1 MQMGV
6 FFKLF
11 SKLFSKSNNASVRK
25 DNLKKDE
32 NKTKNLHIDSDGNSL
47 HSFASA
53 RSSEEIEK
61 TLSSNIDLVAKS
73 TTPLGLQPRPS
84 VDLIRHKLRLPANV
98 IRPSTSEGP
107 ARQKHR
113 NKAPTAEDLQ
123 RCTADE
129 HNDESTTISR
139 NNHDEC
145 DESFSIRTPN
155 ITFGTTLTAV
165 GALVADADRMR
176 NSSQPATTLV
186 LKAVNEGYYNNKSEI
201 ESHSQTNIPRM
212 VPSHSSRLSISSIHS
227 PLQSKSESSALPQA
241 YNSHPSSPD
250 SSSSCSSCDQFSAQ
264 HRRRRQPFDLRGFYF
279 DPTSLPPYQM
289 IETPEKH
296 RSKPK
301 KQAMKTRMKS
311 IVNTNDF
318 TLSSNAMVYRN
329 SDLYTSSMVM
339 TSPSSSVDRNYSGD
353 ESSSSSDE
361 EQEMPQLM
369 LLTPGKDRSTQK
381 VSTPTQRHN
390 HRSLIMT
397 SPPNSS
403 VYLPRAYCNAATAAA
418 RYLEE
423 SFDKALVHQQT
434 PAEAILPV
442 AQLQTR
448 EKMNATNPRIQSL
461 CNEPIHTITDSMVV
475 NFNDDSRGLANR
487 SSLSL
492 LDRRV
497 YKEDCPTSDGCSELV
512 CIKQN
517 RDRNL
522 PYDFN
527 IIDGCNKQS
536 PGFAFD
542 PSFDDLSNIAYL
554 NPADSYTATGNPNL
568 LNISLSD
575 YNKIFLLSSE
585 MKETSETSPISSVM
599 VEEDQEQMVIKQMPI
614 LRVPPLGDDEMLL
627 ERKRQNQLKSKEV
640 LLRRTIRQLQDKPE
654 FVVEIEARSDDLY
667 ERCPRYVQSSCSLFD
682 GPLFLKTITNAE
694 GIIPGYTDVTRARV
708 LHQLSLHYSSLGDKN
723 TDLKDALDFVVSLVN
738 RTGEEHEKEASLTP
752 FESDAIARK
761 IFQISDSTL
770 SPGFTAPTVSHTD
783 ANLSL
788 ASTISSKVS
797 HNKRKLDLADCDQ
810 TRRTI
815 LITCSVLQKISYTL
829 QNLIDD
835 EIRNN
840 DDARITLRHCYLQ
853 LMNLPRK
860 DIQDVLDL
868 FVVEDERS
876 TCSKLDKSAACQLTT
891 GGDNKSFIPLSPLLP
906 RQASASHEEASD
918 SHHLSVGSSWMNKYE
933 AVMDNILA
941 QNKTA
946 NNIVPASLATGKS
959 HLPRK
964 FIPTSL
970 DESDIADNENMDITF
985 GVNSSKKQ
993 SISQKKNAGNIKN
1006 GRNIR
1011 IVLGSL

>member
-1 MQMGV
+1 MGV

-11 SKLFSKSNNASVRK
+11 SKLFNKSNSASVREE
-25 DNLKKDE
+25 NQKKDE
-32 NKTKNLHIDSDGNSL
+32 NTTKNFHVDSDGNSL

-61 TLSSNIDLVAKS
+61 TVSSNIDLFTKS

-84 VDLIRHKLRLPANV
+84 VDLIRYKLRLPANV
-98 IRPSTSEGP
+98 IRPSISEGQ

-113 NKAPTAEDLQ
+113 NTLHMSEHLQ
-123 RCTADE
+123 RCTAGE
-129 HNDESTTISR
+129 HNEESTAISR
-139 NNHDEC
+139 NNRDEC

-165 GALVADADRMR
+165 GALVAEADRVR

-186 LKAVNEGYYNNKSEI
+186 LRAVNEGYYNNKSEI
-201 ESHSQTNIPRM
+201 ESHGQTNIPRK
-212 VPSHSSRLSISSIHS
+212 VLSHSSRLSISSIHS
-227 PLQSKSESSALPQA
+227 PLQSKSESAALPQA
-241 YNSHPSSPD
+241 NNSHPSSPE
-250 SSSSCSSCDQFSAQ
+250 SSSSCSSCDHFSA
-264 HRRRRQPFDLRGFYF
+264 HYRRRRQPFDLSGFYS

-301 KQAMKTRMKS
+301 KQAMKTRMKKF
-311 IVNTNDF
+311 INTNDL
-318 TLSSNAMVYRN
+318 TASSNAIYRN

-353 ESSSSSDE
+353 ESSSSSDD
-361 EQEMPQLM
+361 EQETLQLM
-369 LLTPGKDRSTQK
+369 LLTPGKDRSPQK
-381 VSTPTQRHN
+381 VATPTQIHT

-434 PAEAILPV
+434 PTEAILPV
-442 AQLQTR
+442 AQLQKR

-461 CNEPIHTITDSMVV
+461 CNDQIHTISDSMVV
-475 NFNDDSRGLANR
+475 NFNGDSRELANR
-487 SSLSL
+487 SSIS

-497 YKEDCPTSDGCSELV
+497 DKEDYPTSDGYSELV
-512 CIKQN
+512 YINQI

-527 IIDGCNKQS
+527 IIDGCIKQS
-536 PGFAFD
+536 PDFAFD

-585 MKETSETSPISSVM
+585 MKETSTTSSVM
-599 VEEDQEQMVIKQMPI
+599 VEEEQEQMVIQQMPI
-614 LRVPPLGDDEMLL
+614 LRVPPLGDDELLL

-694 GIIPGYTDVTRARV
+694 GIIPGYTDATRTRV
-708 LHQLSLHYSSLGDKN
+708 LHQLSLYYSSLGDKN
-723 TDLKDALDFVVSLVN
+723 TDLKDALDFVISLVN
-738 RTGEEHEKEASLTP
+738 RTGEEHEIGASLTP

-761 IFQISDSTL
+761 IFQISDS
-770 SPGFTAPTVSHTD
+770 
-783 ANLSL
+783 
-788 ASTISSKVS
+788 
-797 HNKRKLDLADCDQ
+797 KL
-810 TRRTI
+810 
-815 LITCSVLQKISYTL
+815 K
-829 QNLIDD
+829 
-835 EIRNN
+835 
-840 DDARITLRHCYLQ
+840 
-853 LMNLPRK
+853 
-860 DIQDVLDL
+860 
-868 FVVEDERS
+868 
-876 TCSKLDKSAACQLTT
+876 CSK
-891 GGDNKSFIPLSPLLP
+891 
-906 RQASASHEEASD
+906 
-918 SHHLSVGSSWMNKYE
+918 
-933 AVMDNILA
+933 
-941 QNKTA
+941 
-946 NNIVPASLATGKS
+946 
-959 HLPRK
+959 
-964 FIPTSL
+964 
-970 DESDIADNENMDITF
+970 
-985 GVNSSKKQ
+985 
-993 SISQKKNAGNIKN
+993 
-1006 GRNIR
+1006 
-1011 IVLGSL
+1011 